1 MKNLIP
7 VLQSMEI
14 HKVVSLD
21 DDYDDEVILK
31 RHGNDVVQDIIKRGN
46 SKKVSDCEI
55 QIIEDSGV
63 NLLSDVYNSTILS
76 SEIKAK
82 LRQIVLENDD
92 SNTSLSILEN
102 VFVER
107 NFEYKKLHSAE
118 KISDEQDG
126 KGILWLLD
134 KEINGINILPNVLK
148 KIIHGD
154 SQEQSDLVVIVT
166 YDDTLLELTSSWKKR
181 FEYLNKEI
189 HIPKQAAKQIAYS
202 LFVVSKTRLMEKRGH
217 NLKAAQQYFSE
228 CLMHSMDGC
237 CVYNILKLMRK
248 HSVNSYRD
256 LEKFAQN
263 SNQNTFEHVHYNM
276 VVEND
281 SNMFYVLKN
290 TYNMMHE
297 KWYESHIDEY
307 RKYIF
312 AMRKL
317 SPYPPRKGNTI
328 LTYAIKNIIKSYEWS
343 KFQFLHTTVNSDFSD
358 VRYGDI
364 FKIKM
369 ANHESPV
376 IGVLIT
382 QPCDCVLRGEK
393 VDETIVCR
401 KAKKFTLA
409 LFDECILV
417 INDDCTLSNLIQ
429 KIRDDAV
436 FYAIDPSEGES
447 LQACYIKVDSC
458 IDTIHVAPFIL
469 DLATL
474 NKDGV
479 AQMMTDK
486 DIDDIIKKYKTTNW
500 INYCLSF
507 KNEIEK
513 FRNTQNLIRSHL
525 NENADDILTSIYG
538 IPFSHENNKFAIK
551 RIGRLEENAMALIR
565 YHYVAHTYRAGKN
578 SLLTFYSDDDLG

>member
-1 MKNLIP
+1 MNNLIP

-21 DDYDDEVILK
+21 DDYDAKTILEHHKHDEI
-31 RHGNDVVQDIIKRGN
+31 QDIINNGN
-46 SKKVSDCEI
+46 GE
-55 QIIEDSGV
+55 Q
-63 NLLSDVYNSTILS
+63 LSDQEKQCIDNSGIMLLGDVEES
-76 SEIKAK
+76 KALPLGIKNK
-82 LRQIVLENDD
+82 LRQMVVENDT
-92 SNTSLSILEN
+92 SNVSLSILEN
-102 VFVER
+102 VFVEQ
-107 NFEYKKLHSAE
+107 NFEYKKLYGME
-118 KISDEQDG
+118 QISDEQDG

-148 KIIHGD
+148 KIVHED

-166 YDDTLLELTSSWKKR
+166 YDDTLLELTSSWTKR

-189 HIPKQAAKQIAYS
+189 HLPEQIAKQIAYS
-202 LFVVSKTRLMEKRGH
+202 LFVVSKTQLLDKRRR
-217 NLKAAQQYFSE
+217 NLKAAQKYFSE
-228 CLMHSMDGC
+228 CLIRSLDGC
-237 CVYNILKLMRK
+237 CVYNILKIMRE
-248 HSVNSYRD
+248 HSMDSYHD
-256 LEKFAQN
+256 LERFAQN

-281 SNMFYVLKN
+281 SNMFYILKN
-290 TYNMMHE
+290 IYNMMHE
-297 KWYESHIDEY
+297 KRYEAHIDKY

-317 SPYPPRKGNTI
+317 SPYPPRKGNTL
-328 LTYAIKNIIKSYEWS
+328 LTHAIKNIIKSYEWS

-369 ANHESPV
+369 ASRGSHV

-382 QPCDCVLRGEK
+382 QPCDCVLRGAKGDEK
-393 VDETIVCR
+393 MVCR
-401 KAKKFTLA
+401 KAKNFTLA

-417 INDDCTLSNLIQ
+417 TNDDSVLASLSQ
-429 KIRDDAV
+429 QIRDGAV
-436 FYAIDPSEGES
+436 FYAIDPLEGES
-447 LQACYIKVDSC
+447 LQAFYIKVDSC

-469 DLATL
+469 DLVTL
-474 NKDGV
+474 NKDGM
-479 AQMMTDK
+479 AQMMIDK

-500 INYCLSF
+500 INYSVSF
-507 KNEIEK
+507 KKEIEK
-513 FRNTQNLIRSHL
+513 FRNTRDLIQSKL
-525 NENADDILTSIYG
+525 NEKADGILTSIYG
-538 IPFSHENNKFAIK
+538 IPFSRENNEFGIK